1 MKILATLSIAACL
14 FLAEAPVNAQS
25 YSDVMLNRMTSR
37 YTGAGYTSAAI
48 ARSTINRSV
57 PQYAF
62 SNVNRG
68 LFSAAGSSGGPTKP
82 FSSYQR
88 SSGMSPYMGL
98 LGANPY
104 QSSVDNYQR
113 LVKPQLEAQ
122 RQQEQQTRMQA
133 AASQKLGSIASQ
145 APYSLQGATDRAPT
159 GHASVYF
166 NYGGY
171 YTPVQPH
178 GVRGRR

>member
-1 MKILATLSIAACL
+1 MKTLATLSIAACL
-14 FLAEAPVNAQS
+14 CLPAATARAQS
-25 YSDVMLNRMTSR
+25 YSDVLLGRMKGRSSASAFTS
-37 YTGAGYTSAAI
+37 SSMQ
-48 ARSTINRSV
+48 RSTINRSV
-57 PQYAF
+57 PTYNF
-62 SNVNRG
+62 SGVNKG
-68 LFSAAGSSGGPTKP
+68 LFSAATGASAPSKP
-82 FSSYQR
+82 FTSYQR

-104 QSSVDNYQR
+104 QSTTDNYFK
-113 LVKPQLEAQ
+113 LVKPQLDAQ
-122 RQQEQQTRMQA
+122 KQTDRQTQA
-133 AASQKLGSIASQ
+133 QVAASQKLGSVASQ
-145 APYSLQGATDRAPT
+145 APYGLQGATDRAPT